1 MTKFCTN
8 CGAEVEKGQDKCVVC
23 GKVFNYKKAPINETY
38 KGINTAINP
47 GEKSR
52 VIAVI
57 LGIFFGSYGIHNF
70 YLNYNKKATIQFII
84 SLLSFIL
91 RLSIISFMIFLWAM
105 TETILI
111 LVRVID
117 KDGYGNSIRP

>member
-8 CGAEVEKGQDKCVVC
+8 CGTEIEKGQDKCVVC
-23 GKVFNYKKAPINETY
+23 GKVFNYKKEPISETY
-38 KGINTAINP
+38 KGINSAINP

-70 YLNYNKKATIQFII
+70 YLGYKNRGIIQF
-84 SLLSFIL
+84 LLSF
-91 RLSIISFMIFLWAM
+91 FTFLFSLPLIGFFVFIWGI

-111 LVRVID
+111 LIRVID